1 MRPRLHLLL
10 LTLAMSATAQ
20 TGPPASKPPSLEV
33 ISVKQNNSG
42 LNDGNVGLRADSVF
56 AQDAP
61 LTFVLGVA
69 FRHQFAG
76 GHMVGVPAWA
86 DTTRFDMVGRVAE
99 TDIPKLQ
106 HLNFE
111 QHAEMRSALL
121 KQILYDRFQLKTHIE
136 VREGPVYALVAAKGS
151 PKLKPVSDDAPKEL
165 VTPKGNHVSRG
176 TMAVPGEI
184 AGHIV
189 PISSLVDTLMSA
201 GDLDRPVIDR
211 TGLTG
216 KFDFSINWTPEQ
228 PSPNAGDTF
237 VDDSLPS
244 LFTAIQEQL
253 GLKLEPS
260 KGPIRTLVID
270 SIERPKEN

>member
-136 VREGPVYALVAAKGS
+136 VREGPVYVLVAAKGG
-151 PKLKPVSDDAPKEL
+151 PKLKQVPDDAPKEL
-165 VTPKGNHVSRG
+165 VTSKGSHLSGG
-176 TMAVPGEI
+176 TIAIPGEI

-189 PISSLVDTLMSA
+189 PVSSLVDTLMSA
-201 GDLDRPVIDR
+201 GGLDRPVIDG
-211 TGLTG
+211 TSLTG
-216 KFDFSINWTPEQ
+216 KFDFSIDWTPEQ
-228 PSPNAGDTF
+228 ASPNPGDTPI
-237 VDDSLPS
+237 DASLP
-244 LFTAIQEQL
+244 
-253 GLKLEPS
+253 
-260 KGPIRTLVID
+260 
-270 SIERPKEN
+270 